1 MKRLRG
7 VKALVHDAVDHT
19 VDLVELGHESTS
31 RTVMRIL
38 NQATPLAVPA
48 RQVDSLR
55 RGITSGI
62 LGTIKA
68 VNHLVAAISD
78 AGLDAVQP
86 HPDPHE
92 TLLPMRSDLVG
103 SPLWMADAATGAVN
117 GVVGDHLEQRAN
129 GLNLGMALR
138 CEEHWIDAEGQG
150 APAQASPRI
159 VVLVHGLATTEWSWC
174 LDAEKYLGDPAA
186 NFGTMLQK
194 DLGYTPIFVRYN
206 TGRHISENG
215 RLLAKRLEQLVQ
227 HWPVPVEKLVLLG
240 HSMGG
245 LVARSACHIAYLEGQ
260 NWVQRTQQIVTLS
273 SPLQGAPL
281 EKFGNMA
288 SAVLA
293 SVDLP
298 ATAIIARL
306 INGRSAG
313 IKDLRHGSVRDDDWQ
328 GRDPDA
334 ITDPR
339 PQDVALPPHIA
350 WCFIAASVAASA
362 EHPVSQILGD
372 LLVRVGSASGPV
384 DAPSLVTVRH
394 IGGITHA
401 AIQVQ
406 PAAYAII
413 HEFLK

>member
-1 MKRLRG
+1 MKRIRG
-7 VKALVHDAVDHT
+7 VKSLVHDAIDHT

-31 RTVMRIL
+31 RTVMRVL
-38 NQATPLAVPA
+38 NQAPPLAGPA
-48 RQVDSLR
+48 RQVDGLR
-55 RGITSGI
+55 RVMTTGI

-68 VNHLVAAISD
+68 VNHLVAYVSD
-78 AGLDAVQP
+78 TGLDALQP
-86 HPDPHE
+86 SLNLGDP
-92 TLLPMRSDLVG
+92 LLPLRSDVVG
-103 SPLWMADAATGAVN
+103 TGPWMVDAATGMVN
-117 GVVGDHLEQRAN
+117 GVVGDHLGQRAN
-129 GLNLGMALR
+129 GLDLGMTLR
-138 CEEHWIDAEGQG
+138 CEG
-150 APAQASPRI
+150 ATSARI

-215 RLLAKRLEQLVQ
+215 RLLATHLEQLVK

-245 LVARSACHIAYLEGQ
+245 LVARSACHIAHIEGQ

-281 EKFGNMA
+281 EKFGNIA

-313 IKDLRHGSVRDDDWQ
+313 IKDLRHGSVRDEDWQ
-328 GRDPDA
+328 GRDPDVVA
-334 ITDPR
+334 DPL
-339 PQDVALPPHIA
+339 PEEVALPPHIA
-350 WCFIAASVAASA
+350 WCFIAASVTAAA
-362 EHPVSQILGD
+362 DHPVGQLIGD
-372 LLVRVGSASGPV
+372 LLVRVESASGPK
-384 DAPSLVTVRH
+384 DAPPLVTVRH

-413 HEFLK
+413 QEFLR